1 MLPSRWNPWRGIILT
16 LFIFAIEFGLHIVFA
31 AKQWDALFLFVVID
45 MFFLSVCFAPIA
57 LILGGPA
64 NHHVGEQVIGI
75 GTTVAVPLTMGFF
88 WAVND
93 MTWSYWLIGSTALPM
108 LSQILWYRWER
119 GLSCLIYHPVIV
131 EEE

>member
-16 LFIFAIEFGLHIVFA
+16 LVIFAIEFGLHIVFA
-31 AKQWDALFLFVVID
+31 AKGWELLFLFVVID
-45 MFFLSVCFAPIA
+45 LFILSVFFAPVA

-64 NHHVGEQVIGI
+64 NHYVGQQVIAI
-75 GTTVAVPLTMGFF
+75 GTTIAVPLTMGFF

-119 GLSCLIYHPVIV
+119 GLSNLIYRPLLI